1 MSIKL
6 SDITSKFSEREKR
19 LSELIDNISQKD
31 EHSLRILF
39 REISSYVYPTAF
51 RILNNKNDAEEVTLE
66 VFTQVWE
73 KASDYKPELSTPL
86 SWILMITRSRSID
99 RLRKEKQKR
108 KFELNIDF
116 DTKSNTITPEKT
128 SIFSE
133 QQDMV
138 KEALSKLNSNQKQV
152 IELAYFKGFTQSEI
166 SRYLDMPLGTVKST
180 IRKSMSILRQFFEDS
195 KFE

>member
-31 EHSLRILF
+31 EPSLRILF
-39 REISSYVYPTAF
+39 RETSSYVYPTAL

>member
-19 LSELIDNISQKD
+19 LAELLDSISQKD
-31 EHSLRILF
+31 EPSLRILF
-39 REISSYVYPTAF
+39 RETSSYVYPTAF

-116 DTKSNTITPEKT
+116 DTKSNTTSPEKT

-180 IRKSMSILRQFFEDS
+180 IRKSMSILREFFEDS

>member
-1 MSIKL
+1 MNSKTSEIV
-6 SDITSKFSEREKR
+6 SKFSEKEKH
-19 LSELIDNISQKD
+19 LAELLESISKRD
-31 EHSLRILF
+31 EPSLRILY
-39 REISSYVYPTAF
+39 RETSNYVYPVAY

-99 RLRKEKQKR
+99 RFRKEKQKR
-108 KFELNIDF
+108 KFELQID
-116 DTKSNTITPEKT
+116 TISQSTTT
-128 SIFSE
+128 SPDKASAFSE
-133 QQDMV
+133 QRDIV
-138 KEALSKLNSNQKQV
+138 KDALSKLNPIQKQM
-152 IELAYFKGFTQSEI
+152 IELAYFSGLTQSEI

-180 IRKSMSILRQFFEDS
+180 IRKSMSILREFFEDS

>member
-19 LSELIDNISQKD
+19 LSELLDNISQKD
-31 EHSLRILF
+31 EPSLRILF
-39 REISSYVYPTAF
+39 RETSSYVYPTAF

-116 DTKSNTITPEKT
+116 DTKSNTTSPEKT

-180 IRKSMSILRQFFEDS
+180 IRKSMSILREFFEDS

>member
-31 EHSLRILF
+31 EPSLRILF
-39 REISSYVYPTAF
+39 RETSSYVYPTAF

-116 DTKSNTITPEKT
+116 DTKSNTTTPEKT

-180 IRKSMSILRQFFEDS
+180 IRKSMSILREFFEDS

>member
-19 LSELIDNISQKD
+19 LSELLDNISQKD
-31 EHSLRILF
+31 EPSLRILF
-39 REISSYVYPTAF
+39 RETSSYVYPTAF

-116 DTKSNTITPEKT
+116 DTKSNTTSPEKT

-166 SRYLDMPLGTVKST
+166 SRYLNMPLGTVKST
-180 IRKSMSILRQFFEDS
+180 IRKSMSILRQFFEAS

>member
-116 DTKSNTITPEKT
+116 DTKSNTTTPEKT

-180 IRKSMSILRQFFEDS
+180 IRKSMSILREFFEDS

>member
-19 LSELIDNISQKD
+19 LAELLDSISQKD
-31 EHSLRILF
+31 EPSLRILF
-39 REISSYVYPTAF
+39 RETSSYVYPTAF

-116 DTKSNTITPEKT
+116 DTKSNTTTPEKT

-180 IRKSMSILRQFFEDS
+180 IRKSMSILREFFEAS

>member
-152 IELAYFKGFTQSEI
+152 IELAYFKGLTQSEI

>member
-19 LSELIDNISQKD
+19 LAELLESISKRD
-31 EHSLRILF
+31 ESSLRILF
-39 REISSYVYPTAF
+39 RETSSYVYPTAF

-166 SRYLDMPLGTVKST
+166 SEHLNMPLGTVKST
-180 IRKSMSILRQFFEDS
+180 IRKSMSILRQFFEAS

>member
-19 LSELIDNISQKD
+19 LSKLIDNISQKD
-31 EHSLRILF
+31 EPSLRILF
-39 REISSYVYPTAF
+39 RETSGYVYPTAF

-99 RLRKEKQKR
+99 RFRKEKQKR

-116 DTKSNTITPEKT
+116 DTKSNTTTPEKT

-166 SRYLDMPLGTVKST
+166 
-180 IRKSMSILRQFFEDS
+180 
-195 KFE
+195 

>member
-19 LSELIDNISQKD
+19 LSELLDNISQKD
-31 EHSLRILF
+31 EPSLRILF
-39 REISSYVYPTAF
+39 RETSSYVYPTAF

-116 DTKSNTITPEKT
+116 DTKSNTTTPEKT

-180 IRKSMSILRQFFEDS
+180 IRKSMSILREFFEDS

>member
-19 LSELIDNISQKD
+19 LAELLDSISQKD
-31 EHSLRILF
+31 EPSLRILF
-39 REISSYVYPTAF
+39 RETSSYVYPTAF

-116 DTKSNTITPEKT
+116 DTKSNTTTPEKT

-180 IRKSMSILRQFFEDS
+180 IRKSMSILREFFEDS

>member
-31 EHSLRILF
+31 EPSLRILF
-39 REISSYVYPTAF
+39 RETSSYVYPTAF

-99 RLRKEKQKR
+99 RFRKEKQKR

-116 DTKSNTITPEKT
+116 DTKSNTTSPEKI

-166 SRYLDMPLGTVKST
+166 PEHLNIPLGTVKST
-180 IRKSMSILRQFFEDS
+180 IRKSMSILRQFFEAS